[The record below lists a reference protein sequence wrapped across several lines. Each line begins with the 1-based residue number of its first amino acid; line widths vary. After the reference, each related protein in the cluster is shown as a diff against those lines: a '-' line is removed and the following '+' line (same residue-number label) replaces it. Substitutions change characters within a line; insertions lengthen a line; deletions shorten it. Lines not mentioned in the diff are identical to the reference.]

1 MPAKY
6 SAVFIAQYWKA
17 LKKGKHAYE
26 MDLLS
31 DAATR
36 GVLQKKVFL
45 KILQISL
52 ENPSVGISF

>member
-52 ENPSVGISF
+52 ENPL

>member
-1 MPAKY
+1 MH
-6 SAVFIAQYWKA
+6 I
-17 LKKGKHAYE
+17 E